1 MSRKT
6 LAKKIK
12 RRKKVLNF
20 MLLFFSPTNKL
31 MIYLS
36 QDLDQHVSK
45 YQLFL
50 AHRSMIHRRPVY
62 YESLSA

>member
-12 RRKKVLNF
+12 RKKKILNF

-31 MIYLS
+31 MVYLS
-36 QDLDQHVSK
+36 QDLDELVSK
-45 YQLFL
+45 YQRIL
-50 AHRSMIHRRPVY
+50 AHRSRIHKRPVY
-62 YESLSA
+62 YERLSA